1 MHQSRFSILFIVV
14 FAVGDDVV
22 KVVVGS
28 ADELLQDGEE
38 GERNKFNLR
47 LQCLGTVAV

>member
-22 KVVVGS
+22 VGP

-38 GERNKFNLR
+38 GERKKFNSQ